1 MFKPSEMF
9 NNCFLST
16 AGELP
21 SSITWGTPLIS
32 MMTWPVVTAF
42 GFAEFWGALS
52 SENAGVQS
60 SNHTVTD
67 AKMFNLFMMDFWL
80 KATLVNSKR
89 VRQIQLRAG
98 EWLTFRDAC
107 IFIRG

>member
-1 MFKPSEMF
+1 MDLLFVLRFFLFKPSEMF
-9 NNCFLST
+9 CNCFLST

-42 GFAEFWGALS
+42 DFAEFLGSLS

-60 SNHTVTD
+60 SNSTATG

-80 KATLVNSKR
+80 MATLVNSN
-89 VRQIQLRAG
+89 V
-98 EWLTFRDAC
+98 
-107 IFIRG
+107 